1 MTHLKGPDTPFFL
14 RAPKLVLRPLDYVED
29 YRRQYGDVFRVG
41 KTDPPMV
48 YVADPEVMR
57 SIFQADPSQ
66 FQIPSQGVGGILTAL
81 LGEHSMLLLDG
92 ERHRRHRRLLMPP
105 FHGERM
111 RTYGQ
116 SICAVAEQV
125 IGQWQEGHLF
135 KVRPPM
141 QDITLRVI
149 LKAVFGLKEGARY
162 DELRL
167 LLSTMLENLS
177 TPVSGFFIFFTALQK
192 DWGPWSPWGRF
203 VRMKAQVDA
212 LIYAE
217 IQERRDRADFSG
229 DDILTLMMTARD
241 DQGNPLSDAELH
253 DELVTLLIA
262 GHETTASALAW
273 ALYWIHARPE
283 VQDQLRLELDSLG
296 DQPAPLEIVNL
307 PYLNAVCQETL
318 RIYPVA
324 PTTGIRILRQPLT
337 AGGYEFPEGTVL
349 FPSIHLVH
357 HSETLYPDAKAFK
370 PERFLKRQFSPY
382 EFLPF
387 GGGHRSCIG
396 MAFAMMEMKLV
407 LAVSLRQ
414 WQLELASQKP
424 VQPVRRGLT
433 VAPPRGL
440 KLKAVKSRTTV
451 PA

>member
-1 MTHLKGPDTPFFL
+1 MPQLKGPDTPFFL

-41 KTDPPMV
+41 KATPPMV
-48 YVADPEVMR
+48 YIADTEVIR
-57 SIFQADPSQ
+57 AIFQADPAQ
-66 FQIPSQGVGGILTAL
+66 FQVPAQGVGGILTAL

-111 RTYGQ
+111 RAYGQ
-116 SICAVAEQV
+116 LICTTAEQLS
-125 IGQWQEGHLF
+125 GEWQVGRAF
-135 KVRPPM
+135 KVRQPM
-141 QDITLRVI
+141 QEITLRVI
-149 LKAVFGLKEGARY
+149 LKAVFGLKDGPRY
-162 DELRL
+162 DQLRH
-167 LLSTMLENLS
+167 LLSTMLENLG
-177 TPVSGFFIFFTALQK
+177 TPLSGFFIFFSTLQK
-192 DWGPWSPWGRF
+192 DWGPLSPWGRF
-203 VRMKAQVDA
+203 LRMKAQVDR

-217 IQERRDRADFSG
+217 IQDRRDRQDFSG

-262 GHETTASALAW
+262 GHETTASALSW

-283 VQDQLRLELDSLG
+283 VQDKLRYELDRLG
-296 DQPAPLEIVNL
+296 DHPDPLEFIHL

-324 PTTGIRILRQPLT
+324 PTTGIRILGRAMT
-337 AGGYEFPEGTVL
+337 VGDYEFPQGTVL
-349 FPSIHLVH
+349 FPSIYLVH
-357 HSETLYPDAKAFK
+357 HSEHLYPDPKSFK
-370 PERFLKRQFSPY
+370 PERFLERQFAPY

-396 MAFAMMEMKLV
+396 MAFALMEMKLV
-407 LAVSLRQ
+407 LATILRQ
-414 WQLELASQKP
+414 WRLELVTRPP
-424 VQPVRRGLT
+424 VKPVRRGLT
-433 VAPPRGL
+433 VAPPSGL
-440 KLKAVKSRTTV
+440 KLRAVDRK
-451 PA
+451 